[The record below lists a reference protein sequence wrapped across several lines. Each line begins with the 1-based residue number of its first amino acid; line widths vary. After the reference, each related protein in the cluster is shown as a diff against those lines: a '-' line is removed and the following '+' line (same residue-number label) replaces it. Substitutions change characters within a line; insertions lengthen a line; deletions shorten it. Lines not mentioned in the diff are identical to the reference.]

1 MYIRTTR
8 RKNKDGS
15 VVEYL
20 QLAENQW
27 DPEAGRSQAKILYS
41 FGRADTIDADQIRR
55 LVKSLARFLS
65 PEEALQATAAVE
77 GTPSLDGVE
86 SRPWGGAWLL
96 DRLWHQLGIPAALT
110 SLLRQR
116 SYRTPIERA
125 LFAMVANRAL
135 APQSKLSTSEWVAE
149 EVVLPGITTL
159 PVQQCYRAMDWLLE
173 SQAALQFAV
182 YDHVA
187 HLLNL
192 EVDLLYFDTTSTYFE
207 TDEPDGETGLRHF
220 GHSKDHRTDRPQ
232 IIIGLAV
239 TREGLPIRCW
249 SWSGETSDQAVV
261 QQVKQ
266 DLVGWKLGRV
276 VTVVDR
282 GMVSDANLRTLQR
295 AGGHYIAGVKLR
307 AGQPDVHQALS
318 KRGRFT
324 EVQPHLH
331 IKEILVGTGEA
342 RQRFVLAYN
351 PQEAKRQ
358 AAQRDTM
365 LTALQ
370 ERLQHLRTL
379 EGSAHTKAHCALRS
393 HPTYSR
399 YLRMRKTGELQLN
412 RTKVR
417 DEAFLDG
424 KYLLTTSDDTL
435 AAADVALGY
444 KQLLQ
449 VEDAFRTLK
458 SRLALRPIFHRKSD
472 RIQAHV
478 VLCWLALLLVRVAE
492 NRTEESWGRIRR
504 TLDRLH
510 LVTFKGAHGTVRQR
524 TELTPDQQQ
533 VFRQLQVEPPP
544 RIAEMAPQ

>member
-27 DPEAGRSQAKILYS
+27 DPDAGRSQARILYS
-41 FGRADTIDADQIRR
+41 FGRADQIDADQIRR

-65 PEEALQATAAVE
+65 PAEAVQATAAVD
-77 GTPSLDGVE
+77 GTPALDFLE
-86 SRPWGGAWLL
+86 SRPWGGAWAL
-96 DRLWHQLGIPAALT
+96 DQLWQHLGIQEALE
-110 SLLRQR
+110 SMIQDRA
-116 SYRTPIERA
+116 YRVPIERA

-135 APQSKLSTSEWVAE
+135 APQSKLSVSEWVAQD
-149 EVVLPGITTL
+149 VALPGVDTL
-159 PVQQCYRAMDWLLE
+159 PVQQLYRAMDFLLE
-173 SQAALQFAV
+173 AQDQV
-182 YDHVA
+182 QWKIYDQIA

-207 TDEPDGETGLRHF
+207 TDETDGDEGFRQF
-220 GHSKDHRTDRPQ
+220 GHSKDHRKDRPQ
-232 IIIGLAV
+232 IVIGLAV
-239 TREGLPIRCW
+239 TRDGLPIRCW
-249 SWSGETSDQAVV
+249 SWSGNTSDQAVV
-261 QQVKQ
+261 EQVKA

-282 GMVSDANLRTLQR
+282 GMVSEANLRTLQR
-295 AGGHYIAGVKLR
+295 AGGQYIAGVKLR
-307 AGQPDVHQALS
+307 SGQPEVETALS

-324 EVQPHLH
+324 PVQEHLR
-331 IKEILVGTGEA
+331 IKEILVGEGEA

-351 PQEAKRQ
+351 PREAERQ
-358 AAQRDTM
+358 AATRDAM
-365 LTALQ
+365 LDALEEQ
-370 ERLQHLRTL
+370 LQQLRTL
-379 EGSAHTKAHCALRS
+379 DGTAHTKAHCDLRS
-393 HPTYSR
+393 HPTYGR
-399 YLRMRKTGELQLN
+399 YVRMLKTGALKID

-417 DEAFLDG
+417 NEAFLDG

-435 AAADVALGY
+435 EAADVALGY

-458 SRLALRPIFHRKSD
+458 SRLALRPMFHRKPE

-492 NRTEESWGRIRR
+492 NRTDESWATIRR
-504 TLDRLH
+504 TLERLH
-510 LVTFKGAHGTVRQR
+510 LVTFKGAHGKVQQR
-524 TELTPDQQQ
+524 TELTPNQHHL
-533 VFRQLQVEPPP
+533 FRQVEVEPPP
-544 RIAEMAPQ
+544 RIAEMSPQ

>member
-8 RKNKDGS
+8 RTNKDGS

-27 DPEAGRSQAKILYS
+27 DPDAGRSQARILYS
-41 FGRADTIDADQIRR
+41 FGRADQLDADQIRR

-65 PEEALQATAAVE
+65 PEEAAQATAAVD
-77 GTPSLDGVE
+77 GHPALDVVD
-86 SRPWGGAWLL
+86 SRPWGGAWGLHH
-96 DRLWHQLGIPAALT
+96 LWRQLGIPEALT
-110 SLLRQR
+110 PLLRKR

-135 APQSKLSTSEWVAE
+135 APQSKLSTSDWVAQ
-149 EVVLPGITTL
+149 EVALPGVDTI
-159 PVQQCYRAMDWLLE
+159 PVQQLYRAMDCLLE
-173 SQAALQFAV
+173 SHEALQFAV
-182 YDHVA
+182 YDQLA

-192 EVDLLYFDTTSTYFE
+192 EVDLLYFNTTSTYFE
-207 TDEPDGETGLRHF
+207 TDEPDGDEGFRRF
-220 GHSKDHRTDRPQ
+220 GHSKDHRPDRPQ
-232 IIIGLAV
+232 IVIGLAV

-249 SWSGETSDQAVV
+249 SWPGHTSDQAVV
-261 QQVKQ
+261 EQVKA

-282 GMVSDANLRTLQR
+282 GMVSQDNLRTFQR

-307 AGQPDVHQALS
+307 AGQAEVEAALS

-324 EVQPHLH
+324 HVRDNLR
-331 IKEILVGTGEA
+331 IKEIIVGDGEA
-342 RQRFVLAYN
+342 RQRYVLAYN
-351 PQEAKRQ
+351 PREAERQQAKREALLDQ
-358 AAQRDTM
+358 V
-365 LTALQ
+365 TAHLQ
-370 ERLQHLRTL
+370 ELRAL
-379 EGSAHTKAHCALRS
+379 EGAAHTKAHCALRN
-393 HPTYSR
+393 HRTYGR
-399 YLRMRKTGELQLN
+399 YLRMLKTGELKID

-417 DEAFLDG
+417 EEAFLDG

-435 AAADVALGY
+435 DAADVALGY

-458 SRLALRPIFHRKSD
+458 SHLKIRPIYHSKPE

-492 NRTEESWGRIRR
+492 NRTEESWAWIRR

-510 LVTFKGAHGTVRQR
+510 LVTLQGAHGTVHQR
-524 TELTPDQQQ
+524 TELTADQTRL
-533 VFRQLQVEPPP
+533 FRQLQVEPPP
-544 RIAEMAPQ
+544 RIAEMSPQ